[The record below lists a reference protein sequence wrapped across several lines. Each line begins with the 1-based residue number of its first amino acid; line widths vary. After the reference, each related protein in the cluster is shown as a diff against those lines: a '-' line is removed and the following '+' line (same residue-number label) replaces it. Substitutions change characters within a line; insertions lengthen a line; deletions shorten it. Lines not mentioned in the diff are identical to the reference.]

1 MNKFLLWMVM
11 LPSGIWKKLG
21 VDLIQLKAIL
31 EAKLKMD
38 DRKPLSF
45 GGNKGVERSRKKK
58 RKNTSG
64 ITMLLSFF
72 MGIIY
77 VFPITL
83 VWLDPVMGLALFFTI
98 FMFFLVF
105 TLITDFSNVLVD
117 TKDKF
122 ILFPRPIDDK
132 TITLSR
138 LLYVCIYLFRIVIPM
153 SMPAWIVF
161 TIAKGWLGFLWF
173 PLPIFLSVFVVLLLV
188 NGLYLLI
195 IKLSKPGKF
204 KEAINYFQI
213 AFSIVFFA
221 TYMLGTRMIDF
232 ENIDKVN
239 FQVFDWAR
247 YIPSYWLAA
256 AWTWVEPSV
265 KALPGTKILSVLAI
279 LFPFASLWI
288 TIKYLAPQFAKNLTK
303 SEDARVVEE
312 PIAKKK
318 VKVSSD
324 NQKALYSKLADLFN
338 KNGVEK
344 AGFMMTWLQT
354 ARSRTFKMR
363 VYPSFAYVPVY
374 FFYFMFNNSSSS
386 ITETMSGLKENTGA
400 MTMLLYFTTFV
411 ILQALN
417 FITMSDQYKAAWVYY
432 ATPVE
437 KPGSVI
443 AGAFK
448 AMWVKYFL
456 PFMIVI
462 GGFVVYVW
470 GVGAII
476 DILLAMVNIT
486 FFAVAI
492 TRISNRYLPFSIKE
506 QIKDSGGKTVFRVIG
521 TLGLIGGLG
530 FVHYSIA
537 SVGSMQNILEGLRLQ
552 HFINLSWLTWLSI
565 ALKLIFLILSSILLW
580 VSFDSLKNTSW
591 ETLKRSEEHM

>member
-1 MNKFLLWMVM
+1 MVM
-11 LPSGIWKKLG
+11 LPSAIWKKLG
-21 VDLIQLKAIL
+21 ADIVQLRAIL
-31 EAKLKMD
+31 EAKLKTD
-38 DRKPLSF
+38 DRKPISF
-45 GGNKGVERSRKKK
+45 GGNKAIERSKKKK
-58 RKNTSG
+58 RKNSSG
-64 ITMLLSFF
+64 LTMLLSFF

-77 VFPITL
+77 VFPIIL
-83 VWLDPVMGLALFFTI
+83 VWLDPVMGLAVFYTI

-105 TLITDFSNVLVD
+105 TLITDFSNILVD

-122 ILFPRPIDDK
+122 ILFPRPVNDK

-138 LLYVCIYLFRIVIPM
+138 LLYVSIYLFRIVIPM
-153 SMPAWIVF
+153 SLPAWIVF
-161 TIAKGWLGFLWF
+161 TIAKGWVGFLWF

-195 IKLSKPGKF
+195 LKLAKPGKF

-213 AFSIVFFA
+213 AFTIIFFA
-221 TYMLGTRMIDF
+221 TYMLGTRMIDYA
-232 ENIDKVN
+232 NIDKVD

-256 AWTWVEPSV
+256 SWTWVEPSAKV
-265 KALPGTKILSVLAI
+265 LAGTKMLSILAI
-279 LFPFASLWI
+279 VFPVASLWV

-303 SEDARVVEE
+303 SEDTGKPIEE
-312 PIAKKK
+312 K
-318 VKVSSD
+318 VKQVKVVND
-324 NQKALYSKLADLFN
+324 GKKPLYHKLAKLLNRNDI
-338 KNGVEK
+338 EK
-344 AGFMMTWLQT
+344 AGFIMTWLQT

-374 FFYFMFNNSSSS
+374 FFYFMFNNTGAS
-386 ITETMSGLKENTGA
+386 IIDTIDGLRDNTGA

-456 PFMIVI
+456 PFMLVI
-462 GGFVVYVW
+462 GAFVVYIW
-470 GVGAII
+470 GIGAIV
-476 DILLAMVNIT
+476 DILLAIVNIT

-492 TRISNRYLPFSIKE
+492 TRISNRHLPFSIKE

-537 SVGSMQNILEGLRLQ
+537 SVGGMQKILESMRLEQ
-552 HFINLSWLTWLSI
+552 FINFTWLSWLSL
-565 ALKLIFLILSSILLW
+565 ALKLLFLILSSILLW

-591 ETLKRSEEHM
+591 KTLKRSEEHL